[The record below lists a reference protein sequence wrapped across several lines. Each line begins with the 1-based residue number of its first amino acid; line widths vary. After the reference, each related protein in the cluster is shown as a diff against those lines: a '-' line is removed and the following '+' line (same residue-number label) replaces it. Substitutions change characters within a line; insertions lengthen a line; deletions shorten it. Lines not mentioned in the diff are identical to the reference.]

1 MKHLKKIFESSDITK
16 EDILENFIYISD
28 KFGEPTI
35 STASYGKLTKWYV
48 SWDISINLSEL
59 QEANNFILKLKDL
72 VEDIDD
78 ILAAQDRLENY
89 NINISLDKKLK
100 LELVPKDTGDS
111 DYEFISHFKDRILYV
126 RVNEIER
133 FLNSKGM
140 RILKWSVDDNYNEV
154 SETNDLIINVANV
167 NEHLNDIRRLIN
179 NELDNINDR
188 EYRCYGTRNGIG
200 IRPLYEKSYVEVTIK

>member
-35 STASYGKLTKWYV
+35 TTSVYGKLTKWII
-48 SWDISINLSEL
+48 SWNIQLNLSEL
-59 QEANNFILKLKDL
+59 QEADKFILKLKDL

-89 NINISLDKKLK
+89 NINIALDNKLK
-100 LELVPKDTGDS
+100 LELIPKDAGDS
-111 DYEFISHFKDRILYV
+111 DYEFISHLDGRLLYV
-126 RVNEIER
+126 RINEIER

-140 RILKWSVDDNYNEV
+140 RILKWVTSDYDELYKSNNLNIY
-154 SETNDLIINVANV
+154 IANV
-167 NEHLNDIRRLIN
+167 NDQVNELRRLIN
-179 NELDNINDR
+179 LELGDIDDKEYKCRSIRGGITIEPLEEKAFINV
-188 EYRCYGTRNGIG
+188 I
-200 IRPLYEKSYVEVTIK
+200 EK

>member
-35 STASYGKLTKWYV
+35 KESPYGKLTKWSI
-48 SWDISINLSEL
+48 SWNIQLNLSEL
-59 QEANNFILKLKDL
+59 QEADKFILKLKDL

-89 NINISLDKKLK
+89 NINIALDNKLK
-100 LELVPKDTGDS
+100 LELIPKDVGDS
-111 DYEFISHFKDRILYV
+111 DYKFISHLDGRSLYV
-126 RVNEIER
+126 RINEIER

-140 RILKWSVDDNYNEV
+140 RILKWVTSDYDELNQSNNLNIY
-154 SETNDLIINVANV
+154 IANV
-167 NEHLNDIRRLIN
+167 NDQVNELRRLIN
-179 NELDNINDR
+179 LELGDIDDKEYKCRSIRGGITIEPLEEKAFINV
-188 EYRCYGTRNGIG
+188 I
-200 IRPLYEKSYVEVTIK
+200 EK